1 MRISVIIPTFNAGA
15 CIGKL
20 LSKLKSQDIAPS
32 ETIVIDSSSPD
43 DTVKIAED
51 SGARAI
57 VIPKRAF
64 SHGGT
69 RNTAASAAGGDI
81 LVFMTQDALPAD
93 NTLLRMLTDPLDDPD
108 IAVSFGRHIPRP
120 DASPLEIF
128 ARRFN
133 YPEEGSVKG
142 MKDLKDYGIKT
153 FFSSNVCSA
162 VKKDLFFRAGMF
174 PEGVRAN
181 EDMLIAA
188 RLILQGYKVAYV
200 PDAKVIHSH
209 NYSIVKQFRRY
220 YNIGSSLRNNKWIFD
235 YARPESEGISFVKG
249 QVRFVLGQRRFF
261 LVPYI
266 FLESVTKYAGFKIGL
281 IAG

>member
-15 CIGKL
+15 CIGNL
-20 LSKLKSQDIAPS
+20 LSMLKSQDTAPFQ
-32 ETIVIDSSSPD
+32 IIIIDSSSAD
-43 DTVKIAED
+43 NTVSIAEGF
-51 SGARAI
+51 GAKTM

-64 SHGGT
+64 NHGGT
-69 RNTAASAAGGDI
+69 RNMAAVGAKGDI
-81 LVFMTQDALPAD
+81 LVFMTQDALPVD
-93 NTLLRMLTDPLDDPD
+93 NTLLRTLTMPLNEPD
-108 IAVSFGRHIPRP
+108 IAVTFGRHIPGP

-133 YPEEGSVKG
+133 YPDKGSVKG
-142 MKDLKDYGIKT
+142 MKDIRDYGIKT

-162 VKKDLFFRAGMF
+162 IKKDLFLKAGMF

-188 RLILQGYKVAYV
+188 RLILQGYRVAYV

-209 NYSIVKQFRRY
+209 NYSLPKQFRRY
-220 YNIGSSLRNNKWIFD
+220 YNIGSSLKNNKWVLD
-235 YARPESEGISFVKG
+235 HARPEGEGMKFMKE
-249 QVRFVLGQRRFF
+249 QVRFVLKQDRFF
-261 LVPYI
+261 LIPYI
-266 FLESVTKYAGFKIGL
+266 FLESVTKYAGFRIGL